1 MIDKIFE
8 IGIKEVF
15 SSTPAEYVTIKEALE
30 GKLNIRLNNGFYHE
44 IKKDQLKSL
53 SEKIPIYLWSL
64 VKIPFVLIKSTEV
77 GEFFVN
83 GDEWNKKAISILLQ
97 RDVRGVIL
105 SVDVEKLLREY
116 SSLIFII
123 LSPTIYMESEL
134 NEM

>member
-1 MIDKIFE
+1 VIDKIFE

>member
-44 IKKDQLKSL
+44 IKEDQLKSL

-97 RDVRGVIL
+97 RDVRGVIS

>member
-15 SSTPAEYVTIKEALE
+15 SSAPAEYVTIKEALE

-77 GEFFVN
+77 GEFFIN

-97 RDVRGVIL
+97 RDVRGIIL

>member
-1 MIDKIFE
+1 VIDKIFE

-97 RDVRGVIL
+97 RDVKGVIL

>member
-64 VKIPFVLIKSTEV
+64 VKIPFVLIKSTEI

-123 LSPTIYMESEL
+123 LSPTIHMESEL

>member
-44 IKKDQLKSL
+44 IKEDQLKSL

>member
-97 RDVRGVIL
+97 RDVKGVIL

>member
-64 VKIPFVLIKSTEV
+64 VKIPFVLIKSTEI

-97 RDVRGVIL
+97 RDVRDVIL